1 MRVEKQARARGGEKL
16 VNLAADIAEIDI
28 GAARIAHVEQAVGC
42 EVDHDLAGHR
52 QLRHRRALGIACFCE
67 QANMRSDDEV
77 VAILACEPGDYV
89 AAEAVPGRQL
99 ALERSEE
106 HTSELQSL
114 MRISYAVFC

>member
-1 MRVEKQARARGGEKL
+1 M
-16 VNLAADIAEIDI
+16 DT
-28 GAARIAHVEQAVGC
+28 GAARIAHVERAVGC

-99 ALERSEE
+99 ALEMRRIKDRRPAVSEQGLAGRLPPRPQAALRSEE
-106 HTSELQSL
+106 RRGGKEGVS
-114 MRISYAVFC
+114 